1 MNIAILSDQRFP
13 TRVDFA
19 GHGLGRSVA
28 RLGKALARRG
38 HTVVIYGM
46 GGSWVEGCTVVE
58 DVGEGDDLAEHLLR
72 YNGRGY
78 SCFIDSTHQFR
89 PALVLQAA
97 GCPVVSKVCDMEYP
111 GIPPNAVYGTSHHA
125 QQHGGPDGI
134 VIPEGL
140 DVDEIPFNGGVRQ
153 DFLVWA
159 ALKVAWKNPE
169 WAMQIACYR
178 HEPLLMFGDGQVDHI
193 LPGCVDLPAIAPPLF
208 YAILG
213 RAEALVSAVPSMGML
228 EAAAAGTPSLALV
241 ADEFIAVGVTGYILP
256 PDDTETAF
264 DATCALN
271 LDMDRQQMRDW
282 VAAMRSADGM
292 ARDFEAV
299 CERAM
304 RGEQW

>member
-1 MNIAILSDQRFP
+1 MNLAILSDMRYP
-13 TRVDFA
+13 TRVDFG

-28 RLGKALARRG
+28 RLGKALAQRG
-38 HTVVIYGM
+38 HTVVIYAK

-89 PALVLQAA
+89 PALALQAE
-97 GCPVVSKVCDMEYP
+97 GYPVIAKVCDREYP

-125 QQHGGPDGI
+125 RQHDDLGGL

-140 DVDEIPFNGGVRQ
+140 DVDEIPFNPNPRQ
-153 DFLVWA
+153 RFMVWA
-159 ALKVAWKNPE
+159 ALKVAWKQPE
-169 WAMQIACYR
+169 WAMRIAGFR
-178 HEPLLMFGDGQVDHI
+178 RTPLLMFGDGQVDRC
-193 LPGCVDLPAIAPPLF
+193 LPGCIDLPAIPPNLF
-208 YAILG
+208 YDVVG

-241 ADEFIAVGVTGYILP
+241 ADEFVAHCITGFVI
-256 PDDTETAF
+256 PDWQPMDTMVAQF
-264 DATCALN
+264 VLSA
-271 LDMDRQQMRDW
+271 MSRQQMRDW

-304 RGEQW
+304 RGEHW